1 MNMLKKI
8 CSTLVCLLLVSMAF
22 SQADKAKYYI
32 EGEYRVDVKDGKFV
46 YKLYDITSNKIY
58 FTAADTIIGEDT
70 PEGFQS
76 FVFRKARTDY
86 QGGFEEG
93 MKFWRWQKDAKKWQI
108 DSEVKNATASYAM
121 NKVMTV
127 MLILDCS
134 KSIGDDDFTKL
145 KRSAV
150 QFIET
155 IYSRSSNGN
164 VSIGIVGFN
173 SMKNTDAMVYPISPL
188 DSMGRKSME
197 QFIYQLELGPNT
209 ALYYAMNKGVQM
221 IQNYVNSIRWNEN
234 MEYDGAYLVSFTD
247 GYDNASVDPQIGVP
261 DDGLD
266 NPYFKYVKDNLL
278 THNIADK
285 PVDSYIIAV
294 KGNDVDNNQKFEAVL
309 KGISSAP
316 LNDHFY
322 LVDNFSALNNQF
334 ENIAKSLIN
343 RWQDLNCFV
352 PPSFK
357 GKVRW
362 TLGNEQE
369 YVQEKTPAKAEKD
382 TIKASSQPKGKA
394 SLLMGM
400 NIGFGGMFG
409 AKTDSAAET
418 YPKKSSGFDISVGF
432 DIAAKVKDNFA
443 IGGFVAYEG
452 AIAKPKHMHS
462 FSIGPLCQI
471 GSESNAVSGIA
482 AVGVNI
488 KGRSSNTYTSSVAFI
503 MRGGVKFNK
512 PSVYVFAEVGFGGHA
527 IITANVGYEFGHL
540 IKKNK

>member
-1 MNMLKKI
+1 MLKKI
-8 CSTLVCLLLVSMAF
+8 SITILGLMLLSPIF
-22 SQADKAKYYI
+22 SQVDKAKYYI

-46 YKLYDITSNKIY
+46 YKLYDITSNRIY
-58 FTAADTIIGEDT
+58 FTPSDTIIGTDT

-76 FVFRKARTDY
+76 FVFKKARTDY
-86 QGGFEEG
+86 PGGFEEG
-93 MKFWRWQKDAKKWQI
+93 LKFWRWQKDTKTWQI
-108 DSEVKNATASYAM
+108 DSEVKNATAAYAM

-173 SMKNTDAMVYPISPL
+173 SMSNTDAMVYPIRPL
-188 DSMGRKSME
+188 DTVGRKEME
-197 QFIYQLELGPNT
+197 QFIYQLELGSNT
-209 ALYYAMNKGVQM
+209 ALYYAMHKGVQM
-221 IQNYVNSIRWNEN
+221 MQNYVNDIRWNEN
-234 MEYDGAYLVSFTD
+234 IEYDGAYLVSFTD

-261 DDGLD
+261 DEGLD
-266 NPYFKYVKDNLL
+266 NPYYKFVKDNLL
-278 THNIADK
+278 TKTIGDK
-285 PVDSYIIAV
+285 PIDSYIIAV
-294 KGNDVDNNQKFEAVL
+294 KGNDVNNNQTFEAVL

-316 LNDHFY
+316 LKDHFY

-352 PPSFK
+352 PPSFR

-369 YVQEKTPAKAEKD
+369 STTGKQPVVTEPVEKKHEKH
-382 TIKASSQPKGKA
+382 TTG
-394 SLLMGM
+394 LLMGV

-409 AKTDSAAET
+409 ASVMDTNSKY
-418 YPKKSSGFDISVGF
+418 YPGKRSGFNISIGF
-432 DIAAKVKDNFA
+432 DIAAKVKENFA

-471 GSESNAVSGIA
+471 GREDRVVSGIA
-482 AVGVNI
+482 AIGVNL
-488 KGRSSNTYTSSVAFI
+488 KGKSAGMYKFSTAFI

-512 PSVYVFAEVGFGGHA
+512 PSVYLFAEVGFGGHS
-527 IITANVGYEFGHL
+527 IITANVGYEFGHW
-540 IKKNK
+540 IKKKH